1 MNNNVDSF
9 ASQAARVLRE
19 DGCAMTSQLII
30 GWGEL
35 HGMSRRDMQA
45 LADMALDVALPDS
58 PSYITVDI
66 AKNKAVAEDFQKRFA
81 AHRLGK
87 GHLVLPAMEYMQRFN
102 KGEFRGNP
110 QTAHA

>member
-1 MNNNVDSF
+1 MNNNNNSF

-35 HGMSRRDMQA
+35 HGMSRQDMWM
-45 LADMALDVALPDS
+45 LASMALDVALPDS

-66 AKNKAVAEDFQKRFA
+66 AKNKAVAEDFSKRFA
-81 AHRLGK
+81 AHGLGK
-87 GHLVLPAMEYMQRFN
+87 GHLVLPVMEYLQRFN

>member
-19 DGCAMTSQLII
+19 DGCAMASQLIV
-30 GWGEL
+30 GWGEM
-35 HGMSRRDMQA
+35 HGMSRQDMWM
-45 LADMALDVALPDS
+45 LASMALDVALPDS

-66 AKNKAVAEDFQKRFA
+66 AKNKAVAEDFSKRFA
-81 AHRLGK
+81 AHGLGK
-87 GHLVLPAMEYMQRFN
+87 GHLVLPVMEYLQRFN

>member
-1 MNNNVDSF
+1 MNNNDSF

-19 DGCAMTSQLII
+19 DGCAMASQLIV
-30 GWGEL
+30 GWGEM
-35 HGMSRRDMQA
+35 HGMSRQDMWM
-45 LADMALDVALPDS
+45 LASMALDVALPDS

-66 AKNKAVAEDFQKRFA
+66 AKNKAVAEDFSKRFA
-81 AHRLGK
+81 AHGLGK
-87 GHLVLPAMEYMQRFN
+87 GHLVLPVMEYLQRFN